1 MSPQLDFSDAVYYH
15 ADRFPPDNLNY
26 EMLFQAVGNARAALG
41 RYDQM
46 LKTLHDSEILLAPLR
61 RQEAI
66 ASSRMEGTI
75 STIDELLRV
84 EAEDDFDD
92 ATDPTRHRTEAI
104 EVYLYHRAMRE
115 AQASIEK
122 GHPLSAW
129 LIRSSHRILLSFG
142 RGASKTPGEFKT
154 HPNYLYDETTRRVR
168 FVPIEPEQL
177 PQAFEKLESWIS
189 RSDIEPLIQA
199 AIAHAEFEALHPF
212 NDGNGRIGRMIIP
225 LMMWQRDLISVPH
238 FYISRALENRRDE
251 YIQRMRNISR
261 SDAWTEWCLFFLEAL
276 CDQVDQNLR
285 ISAQIMHLYEEMKIR
300 FREVLAS
307 QWLMQALD
315 FMFANPI
322 FRNSR
327 FVESSG
333 IPKPTARRMTR
344 LLAQSGLLRTVIPAS
359 GRRPAMYA
367 FEPLLEIVRI

>member
-1 MSPQLDFSDAVYYH
+1 MSSELDFSDAVYYH
-15 ADRFPPDNLNY
+15 ADQFPPNNLNY
-26 EMLFQAVGNARAALG
+26 ERLFQAVGNARAALG

-66 ASSRMEGTI
+66 TSSRMEGTI

-84 EAEDDFDD
+84 EAEDDFNDT
-92 ATDPTRHRTEAI
+92 TDLTRHRTEAI

-154 HPNYLYDETTRRVR
+154 NPNYLYDETSRRVR
-168 FVPIEPEQL
+168 FVPIDPGHL
-177 PQAFEKLESWIS
+177 PQAFEQLEAWIS

-199 AIAHAEFEALHPF
+199 AIAHVEFEALHPF

-225 LMMWQRDLISVPH
+225 LMLWQRELISVPH
-238 FYISRALENRRDE
+238 LYISRALEDRREE
-251 YIQRMRNISR
+251 YIQRMRNVSR
-261 SDAWTEWCLFFLEAL
+261 SDEWTEWCLFFLEAL
-276 CDQVDQNLR
+276 CIQIDQNLR
-285 ISAQIMHLYEEMKIR
+285 VSAQILELYEEMKIR
-300 FREVLAS
+300 FREVLSS

-315 FMFANPI
+315 FMFANPM

-327 FVESSG
+327 FVKFSG

-344 LLAQSGLLRTVIPAS
+344 LLAENDLLRTVIPAS